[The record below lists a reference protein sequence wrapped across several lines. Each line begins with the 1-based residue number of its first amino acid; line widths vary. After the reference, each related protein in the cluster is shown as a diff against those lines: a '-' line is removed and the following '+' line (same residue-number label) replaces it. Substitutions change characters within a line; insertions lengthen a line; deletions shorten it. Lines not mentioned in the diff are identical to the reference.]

1 MGLVLEFPADATM
14 RRLGETAGGVM
25 QGGAAKILILPV
37 VRVER
42 HEDTDDQ
49 RQAREAGGESSGTP
63 RQRPRA

>member
-42 HEDTDDQ
+42 HRDPDDQ
-49 RQAREAGGESSGTP
+49 RRPQEAGGEASNKP
-63 RQRPRA
+63 RQRPSA